1 MKGLFG
7 TAVFESGAER
17 YYWEDVALFALL
29 TGQWDELEE
38 EVRAGLACQ
47 AHFRSSGEP
56 MPDARIEEAASDYR
70 YERELITAAET
81 EAWLT
86 AHGLTAGQW
95 MGHVE
100 REVLRVECEDR
111 LEEFLEAHVASAEE
125 VLSAMGELWICAGVG
140 RELAEGLAQWVA
152 AAGAEGVGG
161 TSEYGIGLT
170 GETLVG
176 IGQITESA
184 EHRAVPAVELTEEE
198 EELAGRLPGLDPDR
212 LARRLTRL
220 RRLEVAQAKFRDEVT
235 TPEAV
240 RRAVE
245 HHRLEWV
252 RLDCVVAHF
261 ASEAHAREA
270 ALCVREDGMSL
281 TEVAEGA
288 KADIQEVELLLSEME
303 PNLRTALLGAQSGD
317 LVGPLRSG
325 EEWALFGVRGKS
337 LPALD
342 DPATAELAAAE
353 AAESAVRVQVS
364 RRIRWLTE

>member
-7 TAVFESGAER
+7 TAVFESGAEP

-29 TGQWDELEE
+29 TGQWDDLEQ

-47 AHFRSSGEP
+47 AHFQSTGEP
-56 MPDARIEEAASDYR
+56 MPDAKIEEAASEYR

-81 EAWLT
+81 EDWLS
-86 AHGLTAGQW
+86 AHGLTAEQW
-95 MGHVE
+95 MGHIE

-111 LEEFLEAHVASAEE
+111 LEEFLEAHEASAEE
-125 VLSAMGELWICAGVG
+125 VLDAMSELWICTGVG

-152 AAGAEGVGG
+152 AAGAEGVGA
-161 TSEYGIGLT
+161 TSEYGIGMT

-176 IGQITESA
+176 MGQITESA
-184 EHRAVPAVELTEEE
+184 EHRAIPAVELTEEE
-198 EELAGRLPGLDPDR
+198 EEVAARLPGLDPNR

-220 RRLEVAQAKFRDEVT
+220 RRLEVAQAKFRDQVT

-240 RRAVE
+240 RREVE

-252 RLDCVVAHF
+252 RLECVVAHF
-261 ASEAHAREA
+261 SSDAHAREA

-288 KADIQEVELLLSEME
+288 RAEVQEVQLLLSEVE
-303 PNLRTALLGAQSGD
+303 PDLRHALLGAQSGD

-325 EEWALFGVRGKS
+325 DEWALFDVREKS

-353 AAESAVRVQVS
+353 AAESAVRTQVS
-364 RRIRWLTE
+364 RRIRWLAE

>member
-7 TAVFESGAER
+7 TAVFESGAEP

-29 TGQWDELEE
+29 TGQWDELEQD
-38 EVRAGLACQ
+38 VRAGLACQ
-47 AHFRSSGEP
+47 AHFQSTGEP
-56 MPDARIEEAASDYR
+56 VPDAKIEEAASEYR

-81 EAWLT
+81 EDWL
-86 AHGLTAGQW
+86 AARGLTAEQW
-95 MGHVE
+95 MGHIE
-100 REVLRVECEDR
+100 REVLRVEFADR
-111 LEEFLEAHVASAEE
+111 LEEFLATHEASAEE
-125 VLSAMGELWICAGVG
+125 VLGAMGELWICAGVG
-140 RELAEGLAQWVA
+140 RDLAEGLAQWVA
-152 AAGAEGVGG
+152 AAGAEGVGA

-176 IGQITESA
+176 MGQITESA
-184 EHRAVPAVELTEEE
+184 EHRAIPAVELTGEE
-198 EELAGRLPGLDPDR
+198 EELATQLPGLDRNR
-212 LARRLTRL
+212 LARRLARL
-220 RRLEVAQAKFRDEVT
+220 RRLEVAHARFRDQVT

-240 RRAVE
+240 RREVE

-261 ASEAHAREA
+261 TSDAHAREA

-281 TEVAEGA
+281 EDVAKGA
-288 KADIQEVELLLSEME
+288 RAQVEEVELLLSEVE
-303 PNLRTALLGAQSGD
+303 ADLRHALLGAQRGD

-325 EEWALFGVRGKS
+325 DEWALFDVREKS

-353 AAESAVRVQVS
+353 AAESAVRTQVS
-364 RRIRWLTE
+364 RRIRWLAE